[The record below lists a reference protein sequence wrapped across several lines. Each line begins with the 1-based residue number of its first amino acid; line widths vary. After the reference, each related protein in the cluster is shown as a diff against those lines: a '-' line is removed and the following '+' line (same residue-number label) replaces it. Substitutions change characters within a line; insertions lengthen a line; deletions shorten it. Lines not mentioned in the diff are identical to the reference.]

1 MMNKKIPRAAWIILT
16 LYLAATAL
24 LLIFGYGVKKPA
36 LQEQEFPFSITYT
49 LDGEQKTVSGVF
61 VAEFSMSPGYL
72 GDKSHGWFG
81 YIRDQDLLSPDF
93 IRIAEDETHA
103 LSINLNLEPG
113 WLMGD
118 SAYSG
123 CTCAPSGH
131 AIRLSDERHITDP
144 AELEE
149 LGFRLDSWTYPQPI
163 ENRFS
168 FGGISMSSESVLF
181 TSAIAIVA
189 LLLCLICVKRDRE
202 QTVKPAD
209 KIGVVINLLVAA
221 VAFPFILIVSALS
234 EILGETSVMQ
244 QLLYLTPA
252 LTVAGVSAS
261 VVLRRRGYSPAS
273 FLIQFVGPVLFLLTV
288 LIEKY

>member
-1 MMNKKIPRAAWIILT
+1 
-16 LYLAATAL
+16 
-24 LLIFGYGVKKPA
+24 
-36 LQEQEFPFSITYT
+36 
-49 LDGEQKTVSGVF
+49 
-61 VAEFSMSPGYL
+61 
-72 GDKSHGWFG
+72 
-81 YIRDQDLLSPDF
+81 
-93 IRIAEDETHA
+93 
-103 LSINLNLEPG
+103 
-113 WLMGD
+113 MGD
-118 SAYSG
+118 QAYAGS
-123 CTCAPSGH
+123 TCVPTGL
-131 AIRLSDERHITDP
+131 AIRRSDGTRITDP
-144 AELEE
+144 AQLDA
-149 LGFRLDSWTYPQPI
+149 LSFRLDGWAYPAPI

-221 VAFPFILIVSALS
+221 VAFPFILIVSAFS

-252 LTVAGVSAS
+252 LTVAGLSAS